1 MPKFVAI
8 ILNEM
13 QQKIPQ
19 IIPSKTPVYLEG
31 PRPRINEFLFAWNVF
46 KQFIKGFR
54 ALHFAGPCI
63 TVFGSARFKQDN
75 PNYKIAEEF
84 GKRIAEM
91 GFVTLTGGGPG
102 AMEAANKG
110 AFENGGV
117 SVGINIKLP
126 FEQRENPYLHK
137 SVTID
142 YFFVR
147 KTLLIKYSYA
157 FIITPGGWGTMDE
170 LFETLTLIQ
179 TKMLNDFPVVLF
191 GKKYFEPLIQY
202 IKFMETEGTISKQDL
217 DLLLLTDDY
226 DDAMQHIA
234 NYIGK
239 NYKIKTRKR
248 MWWLLER
255 R

>member
-1 MPKFVAI
+1 METIK
-8 ILNEM
+8 
-13 QQKIPQ
+13 KTPQ
-19 IIPSKTPVYLEG
+19 IIPAKQSVYLDG
-31 PRPRINEFLFAWNVF
+31 ARPRVNEFLFAWNVF

-63 TVFGSARFKQDN
+63 TVFGSARFKQDH
-75 PNYKIAEEF
+75 PYYKMAEEF
-84 GKRIAEM
+84 GKRIAQL

-110 AFENGGV
+110 AFENGGT

-126 FEQRENPYLHK
+126 FEQHENPYLHK

-157 FIITPGGWGTMDE
+157 FVIIPGGWGTMDE

-191 GKKYFEPLIQY
+191 GVTYFKPLMHY
-202 IKFMETEGTISKQDL
+202 IKFMEDEGTISKEDL
-217 DLLLLTDDY
+217 KLLLLTDNY
-226 DDAMQHIA
+226 DEAMQHIA
-234 NYIGK
+234 TYINK
-239 NYKIKTRKR
+239 NYTIKPRKR
-248 MWWLLER
+248 MWWLLEKR
-255 R
+255 